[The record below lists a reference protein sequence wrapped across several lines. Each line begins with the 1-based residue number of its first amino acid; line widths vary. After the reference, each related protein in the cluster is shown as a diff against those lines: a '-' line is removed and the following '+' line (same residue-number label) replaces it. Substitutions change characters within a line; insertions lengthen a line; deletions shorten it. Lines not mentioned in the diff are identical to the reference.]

1 MVLDVIVVEDD
12 AFTRLSLVAA
22 LSASGLRVVYDTDN
36 AGDALTKA
44 ELLLPHAAIL
54 DLHLGRGP
62 TGIDVARSLR
72 RHNPRV
78 GIVLLTSFD
87 DPRLLG
93 ENLPSP
99 PAGTQYLTK
108 RSVTSIDTVVQAVG
122 ASVRAR
128 NVSPAITHTSPLEKL
143 TGVQIETLRLISH
156 GLSNSEIAV
165 RRGVTEKSV
174 EKSITRICRS
184 LSVDTGPMSN
194 QRVQIVKI
202 FFGALGVSSLDP
214 L

>member
-1 MVLDVIVVEDD
+1 MALDVIVVEDD

-22 LSASGLRVVYDTDN
+22 LSAPGIRVVYDT
-36 AGDALTKA
+36 ASASDALTNA
-44 ELLLPHAAIL
+44 EVLLPHVAIL

-62 TGIDVARSLR
+62 TGIDLARSLR
-72 RHNPRV
+72 RQNPRV

-93 ENLPSP
+93 ENLPTP

-108 RSVTSIDTVVQAVG
+108 RSVTSIESVVQAVG
-122 ASVRAR
+122 ASMRAL
-128 NVSPAITHTSPLEKL
+128 NVSPAVTHISPLEKL

-156 GLSNSEIAV
+156 GLSNSEIAA
-165 RRGVTEKSV
+165 RRGITEKSV
-174 EKSITRICRS
+174 EKSVTRICKA

-202 FFGALGVSSLDP
+202 FFSALGVSSLD
-214 L
+214 

>member
-1 MVLDVIVVEDD
+1 MLDVIVVEDD

-22 LSASGLRVVYDTDN
+22 LSASGIRVVYDTDS
-36 AGDALTKA
+36 ASDAISHA
-44 ELLLPHAAIL
+44 ESLRPHAAIL

-62 TGIDVARSLR
+62 TGIDIARTLR
-72 RHNPRV
+72 RHNPQI

-93 ENLPSP
+93 ENLPAP

-108 RSVTSIDTVVQAVG
+108 RSVTGIDKIVQAVS
-122 ASVRAR
+122 ASIKAM
-128 NVSPAITHTSPLEKL
+128 NVSPTVTHTSPLEKL

-156 GLSNSEIAV
+156 GLSNSEIAS
-165 RRGVTEKSV
+165 RRGITVKSV
-174 EKSITRICRS
+174 EKSITRICKA
-184 LSVDTGPMSN
+184 LNVETGPMTN
-194 QRVQIVKI
+194 QRVHIVKI
-202 FFGALGVSSLDP
+202 FFSALGVSSLDH